1 MDRTYEPVAHIH
13 TPETAPRIIEYPALV
28 DAVQLSVA
36 RLLDID
42 GSLAAR
48 EFSELLVQ
56 HSPDRQS
63 DILREIEPHFDQAL
77 LSFVTAALVAEHHR
91 TVIILAHEA
100 EGFNGH
106 LPWEGVLRE
115 RAAALQRNGLAAG
128 GVRIE
133 RYTDAETRVSHLPTA
148 SDTAHAHGEP
158 QLHVA

>member
-1 MDRTYEPVAHIH
+1 MDRTHEPVPHIH

-28 DAVQLSVA
+28 DAVQLSAA
-36 RLLDID
+36 RLLDVD

-48 EFSELLVQ
+48 EFSELLAQ
-56 HSPDRQS
+56 HPPDQQA
-63 DILREIEPHFDQAL
+63 DILRDIEPRFDEAL

-91 TVIILAHEA
+91 ALVILAHEA

-133 RYTDAETRVSHLPTA
+133 RYTDAESHVSHLPTA
-148 SDTAHAHGEP
+148 SDTTHAHGEP